1 MKRREKIAAPAVG
14 GSSLLVAFAVLCL
27 TVFALLALTT
37 ARAEKRLSDQAAQAV
52 ADYYRADLEA
62 ERIFARLRAGESVP
76 GVQEEQG
83 IYRYHCPVSRNQTL
97 WVELGRSGD
106 CWRVI
111 RWQTTASSEE
121 INQNL
126 PVWDGK

>member
-1 MKRREKIAAPAVG
+1 MKRNEKMAAPAVG
-14 GSSLLVAFAVLCL
+14 ASSLLVAFGVLCL

-62 ERIFARLRAGESVP
+62 ETIFARLRAGETVP

-83 IYRYHCPVSRNQTL
+83 IFRYCCPVSRNQTL
-97 WVELGRSGD
+97 WVELSRSAD
-106 CWRVI
+106 TWRVL

-121 INQNL
+121 IDQNL